1 MNVLAVHSQLRQG
14 IARSNQCIPV
24 CTAIPFFHIYFPSLI
39 EQQVCTIVGWHL
51 WSCIFL
57 VIVVLSWEG
66 LASRHILN
74 GGLEGVAAQTNL
86 CEIF

>member
-24 CTAIPFFHIYFPSLI
+24 FHIYFPSLI
-39 EQQVCTIVGWHL
+39 GQQVCTIVGWHL
-51 WSCIFL
+51 WSCSFL
-57 VIVVLSWEG
+57 VIVVLSWEV

-74 GGLEGVAAQTNL
+74 GGREGVAAQTNL
-86 CEIF
+86 CEFF